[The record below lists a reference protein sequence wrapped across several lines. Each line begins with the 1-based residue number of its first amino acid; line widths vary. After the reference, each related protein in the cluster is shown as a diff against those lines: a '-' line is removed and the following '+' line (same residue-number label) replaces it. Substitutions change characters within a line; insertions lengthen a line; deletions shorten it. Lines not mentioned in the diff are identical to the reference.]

1 MDPSGSPRQA
11 VQLARCLPI
20 GPMMARTKILL
31 VEDDRLVR
39 MNLALVLGR
48 EGYAL
53 DTAVCAAEAYELL
66 GHGHY
71 DLILTDIGLPD
82 ESGLEVLHAAKRS
95 DPSTRVLLVTGSD
108 NPPTQE
114 QAALEGA
121 EGLLHKPF
129 ALAELLATVR
139 RLTTLDVEVLG
150 GPPLGFAPHEGTEP
164 AV

>member
-1 MDPSGSPRQA
+1 
-11 VQLARCLPI
+11 
-20 GPMMARTKILL
+20 MARTRILL

-53 DTAVCAAEAYELL
+53 DIAVCAAEAYRLL
-66 GHGHY
+66 DHGHY
-71 DLILTDIGLPD
+71 DLILADIGLPD
-82 ESGLEVLHAAKRS
+82 ESGLEVLHAVKRS
-95 DPSTRVLLVTGSD
+95 DPSTRVVLVTGSE

-121 EGLLHKPF
+121 ECLLFKPF
-129 ALAELLATVR
+129 ALADLLATVR

-150 GPPLGFAPHEGTEP
+150 GPPLGLAPRGGTEP

>member
-1 MDPSGSPRQA
+1 MTRPR
-11 VQLARCLPI
+11 
-20 GPMMARTKILL
+20 ILL

-53 DTAVCAAEAYELL
+53 DMAACVSEAYTLL
-66 GHGHY
+66 DRGHY
-71 DLILTDIGLPD
+71 DLILADIGLAG
-82 ESGLEVLHAAKRS
+82 ESGLEVLHAVKRS
-95 DPSTRVLLVTGSD
+95 APSTRVVLVTESD

-121 EGLLHKPF
+121 ECLLVKPF

-139 RLTTLDVEVLG
+139 RYT
-150 GPPLGFAPHEGTEP
+150 GPGSP
-164 AV
+164 A